1 MINVLVTGAGG
12 QLGKTIEE
20 LYKEND
26 LDIEFTFLD
35 KSNFDITDKSQIN
48 QIFNKQKFDY
58 CINCAAYTNVD
69 QAEKTKQGAHEI
81 NAEGVKNL
89 ALVCKAENVILIH
102 ISTDFV
108 FDGMASKAYTENDEP
123 NPINVYGLSKLKG
136 ETEVQSFLKENYII
150 RTSWLYSEYRNN
162 FLKTILKLSET
173 KSEINV
179 VSDQIGTPTYARDL
193 ADAILKIIKTDYSNI
208 MKKSNSNPFVI
219 LDNVNFDD
227 LVNFGALHPSMNSY
241 AHGA

>member
-89 ALVCKAENVILIH
+89 ALVCKARNH
-102 ISTDFV
+102 IDIFTRKQKSYLFSAS
-108 FDGMASKAYTENDEP
+108 FKYEMASQKCHS
-123 NPINVYGLSKLKG
+123 NV
-136 ETEVQSFLKENYII
+136 F
-150 RTSWLYSEYRNN
+150 R
-162 FLKTILKLSET
+162 
-173 KSEINV
+173 
-179 VSDQIGTPTYARDL
+179 
-193 ADAILKIIKTDYSNI
+193 
-208 MKKSNSNPFVI
+208 
-219 LDNVNFDD
+219 
-227 LVNFGALHPSMNSY
+227 
-241 AHGA
+241 